1 MNNITVDSEFQSLI
15 PPLSEDEFARLEK
28 SIIAEGVRDP
38 IITWGGVIVDGHNR
52 HAICEKHGID
62 CPSREREFKS
72 RDAAKI
78 WIIENQFGRR
88 NLNDYN
94 RSVLALK
101 LEPLYAAEAKRR
113 QLSTLKQNQNETD
126 LQNFAKREPIHTSE
140 RIAEVAGVSR
150 ENIRKVKKIETEAEK
165 GNPIAVEVRDELRNG
180 EKKSIHG
187 AYVAVMGKPTP
198 RKPKDTFTE
207 DGRRLC
213 VMCGEPIDEGTAHSC
228 RPTVHKACEQEYQ
241 RDWCKG
247 KRNKPEYAD
256 DGRRI
261 CVFCGEPVIEQYQDK
276 QGWCYS
282 CGLKHATDMRRKYRD
297 ADRSLRENVPT
308 FSAKSLLAELHASAE
323 RLQSSWAQSFEINE
337 SMGVKLK
344 ASKKKRLEK
353 IAADLIATIEKYQG
367 EENGD

>member
-62 CPSREREFKS
+62 CPSRDREFES
-72 RDAAKI
+72 RDAAKLF
-78 WIIENQFGRR
+78 IISNQLSRR
-88 NLNDYN
+88 NLPVAAIGD
-94 RSVLALK
+94 LK
-101 LEPLYAAEAKRR
+101 LEEKEIVAKQAKERQREHGGTAPGKTKTLPPNLGEVIESGETLDILAKDIPLGRESLRKLDVIKREAK
-113 QLSTLKQNQNETD
+113 
-126 LQNFAKREPIHTSE
+126 
-140 RIAEVAGVSR
+140 
-150 ENIRKVKKIETEAEK
+150 K
-165 GNPIAVEVRDELRNG
+165 GNPVAITEREKLLSG
-180 EKKSIHG
+180 EKKSINS
-187 AYVAVMGKPTP
+187 AYNSVT
-198 RKPKDTFTE
+198 
-207 DGRRLC
+207 
-213 VMCGEPIDEGTAHSC
+213 
-228 RPTVHKACEQEYQ
+228 
-241 RDWCKG
+241 G
-247 KRNKPEYAD
+247 KRKQRTAKESTAE

-261 CVFCGEPVIEQYQDK
+261 CGICNEPINPGEAYDYEPTFHSKCRTNQHVIAQ
-276 QGWCYS
+276 
-282 CGLKHATDMRRKYRD
+282 RKYRD

>member
-52 HAICEKHGID
+52 YTICEKHGID
-62 CPSREREFKS
+62 CPSREREFES

-88 NLNDYN
+88 NLSAYS
-94 RSVLALK
+94 RGLLALE
-101 LEPLYAAEAKRR
+101 LEPLYAAEAERR
-113 QLSTLKQNQNETD
+113 LHLSEGRGKKGVQNSSQVFDTGKTREKV
-126 LQNFAKREPIHTSE
+126 AK
-140 RIAEVAGVSR
+140 AAGVSHDT
-150 ENIRKVKKIETEAEK
+150 IRKIKAIEAEAAK
-165 GNPIAVEVRDELRNG
+165 GNPVAVEAKAELESG

-198 RKPKDTFTE
+198 RKLKDTFTE

-282 CGLKHATDMRRKYRD
+282 CGLKHATDMQRNYRD